1 MGQHIEL
8 LNSGMNGQMKVLVSC
23 RRTYTQTLLP
33 QAPDLQAVA
42 APARFEAASQKGKA
56 VAENKLVRTDR

>member
-1 MGQHIEL
+1 MNEQRKL
-8 LNSGMNGQMKVLVSC
+8 LAAC

-33 QAPDLQAVA
+33 QAPALEAVA
-42 APARFEAASQKGKA
+42 APASFEAASQKGKA